1 MSSSKRRATSS
12 PGPWLGLSEAA
23 EYLGVH
29 YTTLRRWADEGHVPC
44 IRTPGGRRRFA
55 LSDLEQFLEVRRQ
68 SALPFS
74 PVLQGGA
81 LLDLARGKIA
91 TDVLPHQESLSQLE
105 DSERERFRLEGRR
118 LLGLLIQF
126 AGRKS
131 GGQAFV
137 EEGRRMMA
145 QHASLCHRA
154 GLSLADAVQM
164 YLLFSRS
171 LLDAMYGT
179 SFLNGPDDLQ
189 GLRLYRRM
197 NDFLDAL
204 LLALVEHYPHEE
216 ISQFS
221 HDGGLP

>member
-1 MSSSKRRATSS
+1 MGPSKRATSS
-12 PGPWLGLSEAA
+12 PGPWLGLSGAA

-55 LSDLEQFLEVRRQ
+55 LPDLERFLEARREP
-68 SALPFS
+68 ALPS
-74 PVLQGGA
+74 PPALEGTG
-81 LLDLARGKIA
+81 LLDLARGRIA
-91 TDVLPHQESLSQLE
+91 REVLPRQERLGQL
-105 DSERERFRLEGRR
+105 DDAHRQGFRLEGRR

-131 GGQAFV
+131 GGEVFM

-145 QHASLCHRA
+145 QHALRCHQA
-154 GLSLADAVQM
+154 GLTLADAVQT

-179 SFLNGPDDLQ
+179 SFLNGSEDVQ

-204 LLALVEHYPHEE
+204 LLALVEHYPQEALPH
-216 ISQFS
+216 S
-221 HDGGLP
+221 HRDGGLP